1 VTYFLQSI
9 FSYHTKASVF
19 LYTTCILLYREDLKG
34 ESILITMMRSCLAL
48 QQLSH
53 WEKKNGFAMEK
64 AALCKTGLQ
73 NKEMPPLKSLED
85 SSIQIESMQTAFGQP
100 PITETCQKSYIYC
113 PSEVACPAQS
123 GLYYCTMKRD
133 SSSI

>member
-1 VTYFLQSI
+1 
-9 FSYHTKASVF
+9 
-19 LYTTCILLYREDLKG
+19 
-34 ESILITMMRSCLAL
+34 
-48 QQLSH
+48 
-53 WEKKNGFAMEK
+53 MEK

-133 SSSI
+133 SSSIWSKSTHREMHLLDAGDPGWTVLNFNAQEHEDGNTVT

>member
-53 WEKKNGFAMEK
+53 WEKKMV
-64 AALCKTGLQ
+64 LQ
-73 NKEMPPLKSLED
+73 WKK
-85 SSIQIESMQTAFGQP
+85 Q
-100 PITETCQKSYIYC
+100 
-113 PSEVACPAQS
+113 
-123 GLYYCTMKRD
+123 LYVKLVYKIKKCLL
-133 SSSI
+133 